1 MRHPDEHR
9 LGADSRVGLP
19 PGVWSLAAF
28 SIAVC
33 LFSVLG
39 AKLLSAM
46 FDGNDAPGPAF
57 LGQDGREVE
66 MRRLAGSAPQ
76 AQAPQGVNI
85 LRGAR
90 IDDAAT
96 TATIPKKPTA
106 GQALAPCGDS
116 PK

>member
-46 FDGNDAPGPAF
+46 FDGNDAPPLAF
-57 LGQDGREVE
+57 LGQDSEVE

-76 AQAPQGVNI
+76 AQAPQAAKI
-85 LRGAR
+85 LRGGAR
-90 IDDAAT
+90 IDAAT
-96 TATIPKKPTA
+96 TATIAQKPTV
-106 GQALAPCGDS
+106 GQALAPCGDA